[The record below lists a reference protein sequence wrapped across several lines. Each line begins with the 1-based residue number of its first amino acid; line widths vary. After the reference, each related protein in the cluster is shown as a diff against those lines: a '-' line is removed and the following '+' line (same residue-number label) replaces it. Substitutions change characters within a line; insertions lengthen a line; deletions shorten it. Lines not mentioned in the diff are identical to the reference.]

1 MGNVKFNSTD
11 LRNHLKD
18 HGMTMVELSQ
28 KMRRCRGFISYA
40 LSRGYMSD
48 PAYDAMCMALGVPY
62 GTFTTP
68 AESNTPKVYRL
79 NLVYSDSKVLVQ
91 LMCGDEVISGAWA
104 IIKEPT
110 KLGFIQAISYA
121 SHMMYKFAEQSDLNK
136 EELA

>member
-1 MGNVKFNSTD
+1 MANVNFNPHE
-11 LRNHLKD
+11 LRSHLKD
-18 HGMTMVELSQ
+18 HGMTMTELSQ
-28 KMRRCRGFISYA
+28 KMRRCSGFISYA

-68 AESNTPKVYRL
+68 SPAVYKL
-79 NLVYSDSKVLVQ
+79 NLAYSDSKVLVQ
-91 LMCGDEVISGAWA
+91 LMCGEEVVIGAWA
-104 IIKEPT
+104 IIKDHS

-136 EELA
+136 EDLA